1 MYNESI
7 YYPYINYDQY
17 FDRQFPGPQI
27 PGIPGMPGF
36 PGVPSFPGQQSSQ
49 APTSPPH
56 HLFLNNQ
63 QLHHLLLIQ
72 EQFHYVYFEILIY
85 GLVMV
90 NSFGISQFL

>member
-49 APTSPPH
+49 APTSPPP
-56 HLFLNNQ
+56 
-63 QLHHLLLIQ
+63 I
-72 EQFHYVYFEILIY
+72 IY
-85 GLVMV
+85 SSTI
-90 NSFGISQFL
+90 NSFTICC